1 MAQEPIV
8 ANNSANGSANDSLI
22 PPQPIPAGAH
32 DFSQR
37 MHGLMDGRSKDDATV
52 AKALEGFDEM
62 FEVIAA
68 GLYSLASMLVGEGED
83 SVRLVETAVANAEV
97 SSCHSPQVG
106 RRSSRRALATAALDL
121 LVRRDPACLAS
132 PEGLE
137 PAHRCIEDDDLTS
150 AGISSE
156 ELENMIGGPDR
167 DRVRNWL
174 ASLPTVL
181 RTVFVLRAVAG
192 FTAAEIAALLKEHG
206 GPRAAGWTV
215 DTVRET
221 FRQGLC
227 SLASQVIH
235 ASAGR

>member
-1 MAQEPIV
+1 MSQDPIPLH
-8 ANNSANGSANDSLI
+8 DSLI

-37 MHGLMDGRSKDDATV
+37 VHGLMDGRAKDEATV
-52 AKALEGFDEM
+52 SKALEGLDEM

-83 SVRLVETAVANAEV
+83 SVRLVEISVANAEV
-97 SSCHSPQVG
+97 SSCHAPQVG
-106 RRSSRRALATAALDL
+106 RRNSRTALATAALDL
-121 LVRRDPACLAS
+121 LARRDPASLAA
-132 PEGLE
+132 PQGLE
-137 PAHRCIEDDDLTS
+137 PAHTCIEDDDLTS
-150 AGISSE
+150 AGISTE
-156 ELENMIGGPDR
+156 ELENMNGGPDR
-167 DRVRNWL
+167 DRVRSWL
-174 ASLPTVL
+174 ASLPTPL

-192 FTAAEIAALLKEHG
+192 FKAAEIADLFQQHG
-206 GPRAAGWTV
+206 GPHAAGWTV